1 MPKTKTAKT
10 REKHSVQIIMVGV
23 AKAVIHLIN
32 LLHLA
37 DIAKVGDWIEVNW
50 NRATNK
56 LTMTPSLSTL
66 CCKPDGPRG

>member
-32 LLHLA
+32 LLYLA
-37 DIAKVGDWIEVNW
+37 DIAKVGDWIEVN
-50 NRATNK
+50 
-56 LTMTPSLSTL
+56 
-66 CCKPDGPRG
+66 

>member
-37 DIAKVGDWIEVNW
+37 DIAKVGDWIEVN
-50 NRATNK
+50 
-56 LTMTPSLSTL
+56 
-66 CCKPDGPRG
+66 